1 MDDLKTRDSITS
13 VIKQSF
19 YQILDDPNM
28 KCLKENEYS
37 CNQILQRMTELFF
50 DIFESERQT
59 QSQQLKSQYTM
70 LKEYCQNISHE
81 KFEIQREL
89 QNEILQMSEEHDKIH
104 STNAILNEEISML
117 KIKNEHLQ
125 MENKRIASE
134 QEILICQINEQ
145 RATFQKNLEEME
157 MISSELKIELDL
169 YKDRI
174 KKLEAT
180 NEKQHQ
186 QIREYSMSIQ
196 KQQNKIKETEN
207 QYLIESQIKGRHLN
221 ELELCQKNIRELELL
236 LRQSNEANTKQNEE
250 IRLNQNQLQELD
262 KQIKSLEN
270 QLNDKKKENL
280 LIQKQHEQIIA
291 INEENQKKFILN
303 TVNKYK
309 EKIQLYKNKLQEY
322 QEKQEEQNKQIY
334 QLQLQDNEEKNGY
347 QKQIQH
353 IESQISQVQAQYEA
367 VISSIKQNSKVELEN
382 QKEGFEK
389 NLQLQE
395 LQFKQEMK
403 QMEMQMK
410 DKIKSIEDSTIS
422 REQFEAVKKEKQEI
436 LEKSEKDKNNTVNEL
451 NNTIKQ
457 QQQQI
462 EKLKDQISS
471 LNYNLSQSE
480 ISQNKCRQYEEE
492 IQKLNQD
499 LCKKQ
504 SLLSEQK
511 DKIKQAQYE
520 LDSKERENQLLQEDI
535 KNLEEQNQEIQSK
548 FKDIERKLNQQIKQL
563 KDKAENQCQ
572 ENYKLNIEL
581 REIRKE
587 QEFEKKQNQDM
598 MLLLEKRQQGI
609 TVDMNEI
616 QSLRSNN
623 IVLQGKLENLNAKL
637 NDSKDSQEQIK
648 KEKEYLSSLVEQQS
662 KKLRNAEDLKIK
674 FSIKI
679 KQLMKTIQYLKE
691 DLNNIVQKEILDKFF
706 VLRKE
711 YTSQIEE
718 FSIRFLQ
725 ILSKCKEDE
734 VKLNLNYNALA
745 EQFSDLKNKFFK
757 QGIDIED
764 LSNQNHSP
772 KFNERVRK
780 QSSKYVNKSPNNS
793 EEEEGL
799 YEEDLRS
806 SQSQKKQK
814 QQKSRI
820 YNQKNKDKCYNQDL
834 MDGGDNEY
842 LDDYDYGYGQ
852 NKNTRNGRER
862 QINNSKN
869 PLRKSYSDSKRFKK
883 QYNEEIEEQSD
894 SQSSD
899 VHQKGRKTKR
909 NKSEEKTKLE
919 IEEHLKKQIELR
931 SEKLLLEEYVME
943 DIKRLKEENAL
954 IIEERQRLIARIDSL
969 SIELGQK
976 QMQADSLNSQINIL
990 IKEAELCQQENQFLQ
1005 NRLTEAQEHLTKA
1018 EDLQRINQQLNNQGD
1033 KVREECKEQNKQLI
1047 EQLQKEI
1054 AVYRQKELQNLQ
1066 KIAQQE
1072 VEIEEK
1078 ISQLKQFQTLSQQ
1091 QKANFEFKTRLLSEQ
1106 KEQMAQF
1113 HSQDKQITEYRDEI
1127 QVLLQENSQLLRQVQ
1142 LLQTDIEGLHLGLEK
1157 AKIQIQIADQRE
1169 NQLTN
1174 QNQQLQQEVI
1184 AAHLKVQQVSNQL
1197 NEIQLEVANE
1207 KLKMK
1212 QKQTIKKER
1221 QLMKEKLEQQNI
1233 KEIHQMIESSCLSLK
1248 KKNFHT
1254 YKSSIQLTSNFAQAN
1269 NNSENTSLAQT
1280 QLMQSQLNNPNQNN
1294 LQFNQTLHHNQ
1305 SLKLL
1310 NDGISCSPIQN
1321 NLQSSFNMISSNFNQ
1336 QGLIAQSS
1344 QNHLQNIT
1352 NSMQNRS
1359 QKNLSLHSTNTIF
1372 QTPNHNTSSY
1382 SNLINQNLSN
1392 NNKNQVN
1399 RDNNNQNISYIS
1411 KLSNVNNPS
1420 YMLQNNFVRSG
1431 FIKTNNMVES
1441 DNNSQTN
1448 TSNNQS
1454 HIRGQ
1459 SMTYSNLKNN
1469 HHLASTSSLLNNQN
1483 KYISSTSTNIPPNH
1497 TFNSSVQQNE
1507 YNQSNQ
1513 KLYQS
1518 NNKSQ
1523 SNQFASQN
1531 SNYNNSNNNI
1541 NNNNQIIKQGNLI
1554 QKNFLNNDFQN
1565 QKFNQEHISQACQEE
1580 KGRGKSLSSNAEL
1593 QYFSNK
1599 QENKLE
1605 DVRKSNKT
1613 QLSPKQFNQFT
1624 QNLNLSRD
1632 LEINPHPIKEELNKN
1647 QMNFQQSQSDQI
1659 ISNNQRPSKYD
1670 KAIVSLN
1677 NNLSNNVNNPQQLNM
1692 NNPQTKLSSP
1702 QHNTNNQLINSM
1714 SKNNQQINTNGPSY
1728 QAQKIQ
1734 SENDDIIQKLN
1745 KLQQLDQFLQR
1756 SRSQS
1761 SNANVN
1767 TLSVKSALN
1776 QANIPHIQFKNS
1788 QAEKN
1793 NSGISFNASNPSQ
1806 LNSKQFT
1813 INKDNN
1819 KDAQSNE
1826 GSNNL
1831 INNTVYYSTNR
1842 LSQQDD
1848 SSKQKIITSNRS
1860 ANITSPSQSLTR
1872 TNQNRYHKDD
1882 ASTFTPYSNN
1892 NLQEAISFGDE
1903 LINEDKLNIQQDYIN
1918 QLTAKSKHLLN
1929 QVYDSQTSNNQQDPL
1944 LQQFNSNRRAQSF
1957 HNNCLKNNV

>member
-1 MDDLKTRDSITS
+1 MDDLKTRDSISS

-19 YQILDDPNM
+19 FQILDDPNM
-28 KCLKENEYS
+28 KSLKENEYS

-81 KFEIQREL
+81 KFEMQREL

-104 STNAILNEEISML
+104 STNTILNEEISML

-145 RATFQKNLEEME
+145 RTTFQKNLEEME
-157 MISSELKIELDL
+157 MISNELKIELDL

-186 QIREYSMSIQ
+186 QIREYSISIQ

-221 ELELCQKNIRELELL
+221 ELEMCQKNIRELEQL

-270 QLNDKKKENL
+270 QLNEKKKENL
-280 LIQKQHEQIIA
+280 LIQKQHEQILA

-309 EKIQLYKNKLQEY
+309 EKIQIYKNKLQEY
-322 QEKQEEQNKQIY
+322 QQKQEEQNKQIY

-353 IESQISQVQAQYEA
+353 IESQISQVQSQYEA
-367 VISSIKQNSKVELEN
+367 VISSIKQNSKIELDN

-395 LQFKQEMK
+395 LQFKQEIK
-403 QMEMQMK
+403 QIEMQMK
-410 DKIKSIEDSTIS
+410 DKIKSIEECSIS
-422 REQFEAVKKEKQEI
+422 KEQFEVLKKEKQEA
-436 LEKSEKDKNNTVNEL
+436 LEKGERDKINAVNEM

-457 QQQQI
+457 QQLQI

-471 LNYNLSQSE
+471 LNYSLSQSE

-499 LCKKQ
+499 LSKKL
-504 SLLSEQK
+504 SMLSEQK

-520 LDSKERENQLLQEDI
+520 LDNKERENQLLQDDI
-535 KNLEEQNQEIQSK
+535 KNLEEQNQEIQAK
-548 FKDIERKLNQQIKQL
+548 FKDIEKKLNQQIKQL
-563 KDKAENQCQ
+563 KEKAENQCQ

-581 REIRKE
+581 REIKKE

-609 TVDMNEI
+609 TVDLNEI

-623 IVLQGKLENLNAKL
+623 IVLQGKLENLNARL
-637 NDSKDSQEQIK
+637 NDAKDAQEQTK
-648 KEKEYLSSLVEQQS
+648 KEKDYLSSLVEQQS
-662 KKLRNAEDLKIK
+662 KKLRSAEDLKIK

-679 KQLMKTIQYLKE
+679 KQLMKTIQYLRE
-691 DLNNIVQKEILDKFF
+691 DVSNNIQKDILDKLFA
-706 VLRKE
+706 LRKE
-711 YTSQIEE
+711 YSNQIEE
-718 FSIRFLQ
+718 FSNKFFQ

-734 VKLNLNYNALA
+734 IQQNLNYNAIVQ
-745 EQFSDLKNKFFK
+745 QFNDLKNKLG
-757 QGIDIED
+757 QQELDNED
-764 LSNQNHSP
+764 QQHHTYSPQFNQKS
-772 KFNERVRK
+772 KK
-780 QSSKYVNKSPNNS
+780 QSSRN
-793 EEEEGL
+793 
-799 YEEDLRS
+799 
-806 SQSQKKQK
+806 
-814 QQKSRI
+814 
-820 YNQKNKDKCYNQDL
+820 YNQRNKEVYQDQDL
-834 MDGGDNEY
+834 MDGDNY
-842 LDDYDYGYGQ
+842 YDDVDDYHQ
-852 NKNTRNGRER
+852 NRNTRVSRER
-862 QINNSKN
+862 QKNNSKN

-883 QYNEEIEEQSD
+883 QYNEDIEEQSE

-899 VHQKGRKTKR
+899 VHSKMKKNKR

-919 IEEHLKKQIELR
+919 IEEHLKKQIEMK

-943 DIKRLKEENAL
+943 DIKRLKEENSL
-954 IIEERQRLIARIDSL
+954 MIEERQRLIARVDSL
-969 SIELGQK
+969 SNELSQK
-976 QMQADSLNSQINIL
+976 QMQADSLSSQINVL

-1005 NRLTEAQEHLTKA
+1005 NRLTEAQEQLNKA
-1018 EDLQRINQQLNNQGD
+1018 EDLYRVNQELNCQGD
-1033 KVREECKEQNKQLI
+1033 KVREECKEQNKQLV

-1113 HSQDKQITEYRDEI
+1113 HTQDKQITEYRDEI

-1142 LLQTDIEGLHLGLEK
+1142 LLQADIEGLHLGLEK

-1169 NQLTN
+1169 SQLTN
-1174 QNQQLQQEVI
+1174 QNQSLQQEVI
-1184 AAHLKVQQVSNQL
+1184 AAHLKVQQISNEL
-1197 NEIQLEVANE
+1197 NELQLQVSNE

-1221 QLMKEKLEQQNI
+1221 QLLKEKLEQQNI
-1233 KEIHQMIESSCLSLK
+1233 KEIHQMIENSCLSLK
-1248 KKNFHT
+1248 KKNLHT
-1254 YKSSIQLTSNFAQAN
+1254 YKSSIQLTSNFAQG
-1269 NNSENTSLAQT
+1269 NNSENNS
-1280 QLMQSQLNNPNQNN
+1280 QLMQPQQFSNPNQSNS
-1294 LQFNQTLHHNQ
+1294 QFDQTLHHNQ

-1310 NDGISCSPIQN
+1310 NACISCSPIQN
-1321 NLQSSFNMISSNFNQ
+1321 NFQSSFNMQSSNINQ
-1336 QGLIAQSS
+1336 QGLTAQSS

-1382 SNLINQNLSN
+1382 SNLNKQNLSN
-1392 NNKNQVN
+1392 NNKNQN
-1399 RDNNNQNISYIS
+1399 TKDNNLNIQYIS
-1411 KLSNVNNPS
+1411 KLSNANSPQ
-1420 YMLQNNFVRSG
+1420 YILQNNFVRSG
-1431 FIKTNNMVES
+1431 FTKTTNIAES

-1448 TSNNQS
+1448 ISNNQS
-1454 HIRGQ
+1454 HVRGQ
-1459 SMTYSNLKNN
+1459 SMSIQPYSNLKNN
-1469 HHLASTSSLLNNQN
+1469 NHLASTSSLLNNQT
-1483 KYISSTSTNIPPNH
+1483 KYISSTSTNIPANH

-1507 YNQSNQ
+1507 YNQSNR
-1513 KLYQS
+1513 KMHQS
-1518 NNKSQ
+1518 NYKSQ
-1523 SNQFASQN
+1523 SNLFASQN
-1531 SNYNNSNNNI
+1531 SNYNNNTNK
-1541 NNNNQIIKQGNLI
+1541 NNNNQLTKQGNLI
-1554 QKNFLNNDFQN
+1554 QKNFLQNDYQN
-1565 QKFNQEHISQACQEE
+1565 QKLNQEHNSQTYQEE

-1593 QYFSNK
+1593 QYISYK
-1599 QENKLE
+1599 QDKKLE
-1605 DVRKSNKT
+1605 DALKSNKN
-1613 QLSPKQFNQFT
+1613 QLSPKQVNQFT

-1632 LEINPHPIKEELNKN
+1632 IEINPYPIKEEISN
-1647 QMNFQQSQSDQI
+1647 QQSQIDQG
-1659 ISNNQRPSKYD
+1659 ISNNQRISKYD
-1670 KAIVSLN
+1670 KTIITP
-1677 NNLSNNVNNPQQLNM
+1677 SNNPSVYVNNPQM
-1692 NNPQTKLSSP
+1692 KLSSP
-1702 QHNTNNQLINSM
+1702 QLNSNNQLINSI
-1714 SKNNQQINTNGPSY
+1714 STNSFQINANSPSY

-1734 SENDDIIQKLN
+1734 SENDTIIEKLN

-1767 TLSVKSALN
+1767 TLSVKNAIN
-1776 QANIPHIQFKNS
+1776 QVNIPQIQFKN
-1788 QAEKN
+1788 QAEKSI
-1793 NSGISFNASNPSQ
+1793 SGISCNTQNPSS
-1806 LNSKQFT
+1806 LNSNQFNT
-1813 INKDNN
+1813 NKDDNN
-1819 KDAQSNE
+1819 KEFQSNE

-1831 INNTVYYSTNR
+1831 ISNTVYYSTNR
-1842 LSQQDD
+1842 VSQQDD
-1848 SSKQKIITSNRS
+1848 SSKQKIIISNRS
-1860 ANITSPSQSLTR
+1860 GNITSPSQSLTR
-1872 TNQNRYHKDD
+1872 TNQNKYHKDD

-1892 NLQEAISFGDE
+1892 NLQEAISFGDKI
-1903 LINEDKLNIQQDYIN
+1903 INEDKFNNVQQEYIN
-1918 QLTAKSKHLLN
+1918 QLTAKSKNLLN
-1929 QVYDSQTSNNQQDPL
+1929 QVQDNLAFNNQQDEL

-1957 HNNCLKNNV
+1957 HNNYFKNI